1 MLSFIGLPTI
11 EMLNLIKILFSNY
24 IVVEAFPVFTF
35 DGSLDHSEAPSYA
48 SLETE
53 VKLPENFIVCSS
65 SKEATFNAIGFYSI
79 LGEDSKDWLT
89 LIIWPFGGETWA
101 TVFWDGEYLS
111 HTGGDLKNPIIDHW
125 YHICLSVD
133 LSRTKIEFAVNGVLL
148 GNTDGKNITNIP
160 SKLRINIGVDQ
171 ENRQFRGSVA
181 NIQVFKEGHIK
192 EISAAP
198 CKERQGTLLSWNP
211 QLWKIVGSHWLL
223 TEESKE
229 MICYPYERYNL
240 AISSMITLD
249 ESMEICKGKLN
260 NSHIP
265 YPENHSTMLKYVA
278 WHKNTTGGTCSYI
291 WTPLSD
297 QNSEGLF
304 INMNNNSTVQYQ
316 RWDKGQLNGG
326 KRDNYAAI
334 FVRSAALYDVDE
346 NALYCSTCSLSSSL
360 ILQLGGLCE
369 NSFIG
374 NFFY

>member
-1 MLSFIGLPTI
+1 M
-11 EMLNLIKILFSNY
+11 EMLNLLKILFFNY
-24 IVVEAFPVFTF
+24 IAVQAFPVFTF
-35 DGSLDHSEAPSYA
+35 DGSLDHSAIPSFA
-48 SLETE
+48 SL
-53 VKLPENFIVCSS
+53 VADVHLPESFIVCSS
-65 SKEATFNAIGFYSI
+65 SKEALFNKVGLYTI
-79 LGEDSKDWLT
+79 LGEDSNDWLT
-89 LIIWPFGGETWA
+89 LIIWHSWGKVWA
-101 TVFWDGEYLS
+101 AVDWDGEY
-111 HTGGDLKNPIIDHW
+111 HFQTGGDLENPKLDHW
-125 YHICLSVD
+125 YHICLRVD
-133 LSRTKIEFAVNGVLL
+133 LSKPEIEFALNGVLL
-148 GNTDGKNITNIP
+148 GNSVGKNITNVP
-160 SKLRINIGVDQ
+160 SKLKMNIGVGQ
-171 ENRQFRGSVA
+171 GNRQYHGSVA
-181 NIQVFKEGHIK
+181 NIKVFKEGNIT